1 MFEAI
6 TDSMPPMVSLR
17 EHLKR
22 ARAARWKGKTKAEK
36 KESAGAAARA
46 YWANMTPEE
55 RSAEMKR
62 RAAKRKKNKRRRR

>member
-1 MFEAI
+1 MFQVMADNI
-6 TDSMPPMVSLR
+6 LPVVSLK

-36 KESAGAAARA
+36 SASAKSAANA
-46 YWANMTPEE
+46 YWAKLNPEQ

-62 RAAKRKKNKRRRR
+62 RAAKRKKRKR